1 MSNQRNIENG
11 NILYLIILYLSENIS
26 SISSKKQKIKN
37 KKPKKKWMKQMYN
50 RNILISYDFKF
61 IRIKKNNKGR
71 NTWKYIEHSIL
82 KAFLQRFIIRHF
94 SRRNLS
100 PAW

>member
-37 KKPKKKWMKQMYN
+37 KKPKKKWMK
-50 RNILISYDFKF
+50 
-61 IRIKKNNKGR
+61 
-71 NTWKYIEHSIL
+71 
-82 KAFLQRFIIRHF
+82 
-94 SRRNLS
+94 
-100 PAW
+100 

>member
-26 SISSKKQKIKN
+26 SISSKKIKKIN
-37 KKPKKKWMKQMYN
+37 KKKWMKQMYN

-61 IRIKKNNKGR
+61 IRIKKK
-71 NTWKYIEHSIL
+71 
-82 KAFLQRFIIRHF
+82 
-94 SRRNLS
+94 
-100 PAW
+100 

>member
-26 SISSKKQKIKN
+26 YISSQKK
-37 KKPKKKWMKQMYN
+37 KKKKKKWMKQMYN

-61 IRIKKNNKGR
+61 IRIKKK
-71 NTWKYIEHSIL
+71 
-82 KAFLQRFIIRHF
+82 
-94 SRRNLS
+94 
-100 PAW
+100 

>member
-26 SISSKKQKIKN
+26 SISSKKKKIKKIN
-37 KKPKKKWMKQMYN
+37 KKKWMKQMYN

-61 IRIKKNNKGR
+61 IRIKKK
-71 NTWKYIEHSIL
+71 
-82 KAFLQRFIIRHF
+82 
-94 SRRNLS
+94 
-100 PAW
+100 

>member
-37 KKPKKKWMKQMYN
+37 KKPKKK
-50 RNILISYDFKF
+50 
-61 IRIKKNNKGR
+61 
-71 NTWKYIEHSIL
+71 
-82 KAFLQRFIIRHF
+82 
-94 SRRNLS
+94 
-100 PAW
+100 